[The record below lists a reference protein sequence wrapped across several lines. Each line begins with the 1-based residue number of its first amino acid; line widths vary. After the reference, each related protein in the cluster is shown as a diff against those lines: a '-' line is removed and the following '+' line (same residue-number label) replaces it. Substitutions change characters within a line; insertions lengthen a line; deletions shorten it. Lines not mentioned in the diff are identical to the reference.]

1 MRIPILS
8 MFMTSPFEG
17 LQEHAEKVRDGAA
30 IFRIAVKCYLTAE
43 CESFER
49 ARQEVADLEHQA
61 DAVKRRIRGHLPKG
75 TLLPVDK
82 FQIFDYLREQDKV
95 IDCFEHVLDW
105 LSFRPADKIPEYF
118 QGGILFLVDSVLDP
132 IDRLNEMLTDARR
145 YFKTFSEED
154 RNIVKEHI
162 RELRKK
168 EGQADILEATLKH
181 DIFAKE
187 TDAVTIFH
195 LIRLVETL
203 GEIADHVE
211 NAGDRMRAMIAK

>member
-30 IFRIAVKCYLTAE
+30 IFRIAVKCYLNAE
-43 CESFER
+43 CESFEQ

>member
-43 CESFER
+43 CESFEQ
-49 ARQEVADLEHQA
+49 ARQKVSDLEHQA

-82 FQIFDYLREQDKV
+82 FQIFDYLKEQDKV

-145 YFKTFSEED
+145 YFKTFSQED
-154 RNIVKEHI
+154 RNIVKEHV

-203 GEIADHVE
+203 GEIADHAE
-211 NAGDRMRAMIAK
+211 NAGDRMRAMIAR

>member
-30 IFRIAVKCYLTAE
+30 IFRIAVKCYLNAE

-49 ARQEVADLEHQA
+49 DRQEVSDLEHQA

-95 IDCFEHVLDW
+95 IDCFEHALDW

-154 RNIVKEHI
+154 RDIVKEHI

>member
-8 MFMTSPFEG
+8 MLMTSPFEG

-30 IFRIAVKCYLTAE
+30 MFRIAVKCYLSAE

-49 ARQEVADLEHQA
+49 ARQEVSDLEHQA

-82 FQIFDYLREQDKV
+82 FQIFDYLKEQDKV

-105 LSFRPADKIPEYF
+105 LAFRPADKIPEYF

-132 IDRLNEMLTDARR
+132 VDRLNEMLTDARR
-145 YFKTFSEED
+145 YFRTFSEED
-154 RNIVKEHI
+154 RNVVKEHI

-181 DIFAKE
+181 DLFAKE
-187 TDAVTIFH
+187 TDALTIFH

-211 NAGDRMRAMIAK
+211 NAGDRMRAMIAR